1 MVRRRTHGYPL
12 HRSTLSSL
20 SPVKW
25 AASLFELKQELQRGK
40 ISMPDQE
47 FTAAQIVPLAC
58 ATTAGKAHG
67 ARMHSRMHK

>member
-1 MVRRRTHGYPL
+1 
-12 HRSTLSSL
+12 
-20 SPVKW
+20 
-25 AASLFELKQELQRGK
+25 
-40 ISMPDQE
+40 MPDQE